1 MMLLI
6 AIRFLFII
14 TYHASIAFGT
24 FVATAFAEA
33 LFDRLEEWSMNRA
46 KKVVI
51 VQ

>member
-1 MMLLI
+1 MMLWLLL
-6 AIRFLFII
+6 RFLLFMV
-14 TYHASIAFGT
+14 YHGSIAFGT

-33 LFDRLEEWSMNRA
+33 LFDRLEDWSMNRA